1 MASPQSLPWYLKDL
15 NQSCDD
21 IFCSEGEDGDEDE
34 EEIGEAY
41 TRYSGPLHFE
51 VVPPAKT
58 RQEAEVIK
66 NQEHVGGNNISI
78 LAASYQPVM
87 EHTNLT
93 LGGEPW
99 CYGMSCGI
107 AIGVMVV
114 IITIPC
120 MLLGLRIAITHTPQ
134 RRKKRTSN
142 TYKFEW
148 KQKVDFHR
156 PKMSASQKRRKRRR
170 QANGDEPTMP
180 NRVFRSHS
188 VNNTQGPS
196 EGENDSIDTLVQTT
210 TVLSIEK
217 ETSSSGNKRQVKD
230 DATDIIKSNRDIL
243 NHSPSSSSQIID
255 GSTTTVAVTNPSDS
269 RSVVIWNDAATPCCL
284 NYSEQVQMIAA
295 VVSATGLDNTTSLT
309 LANQTILRRLETQ
322 FMLQQQDQQKE
333 KQNQDQTAEVSPSAL
348 GVHHFKYCFV
358 ISILVRASI
367 LLHRYLVNNH
377 YSSNIFSAIYDYS
390 FKGTNTKITT
400 SSYIMAFLTHVCGCG
415 RQGDPDAII
424 DADFTR
430 QAEPY
435 VYNILSYY
443 YYYYYYTTK
452 APSIGSTLLQ
462 MQCWAFCFIQ
472 WLISGI
478 ALYLLHQLLDTFHSP
493 KQLHHLINLTAF
505 LTIFSFQDVVLRLT
519 ILHILLLL
527 GTNGLVYV
535 LQRMFYNTKS
545 QIMIKNSAAV
555 VSVITSFLLGFA
567 VN

>member
-148 KQKVDFHR
+148 NQKVDFHR

-348 GVHHFKYCFV
+348 G
-358 ISILVRASI
+358 
-367 LLHRYLVNNH
+367 
-377 YSSNIFSAIYDYS
+377 
-390 FKGTNTKITT
+390 
-400 SSYIMAFLTHVCGCG
+400 GC
-415 RQGDPDAII
+415 R
-424 DADFTR
+424 
-430 QAEPY
+430 
-435 VYNILSYY
+435 
-443 YYYYYYTTK
+443 
-452 APSIGSTLLQ
+452 
-462 MQCWAFCFIQ
+462 
-472 WLISGI
+472 
-478 ALYLLHQLLDTFHSP
+478 FHSTSGTLCL
-493 KQLHHLINLTAF
+493 QHTF
-505 LTIFSFQDVVLRLT
+505 
-519 ILHILLLL
+519 LLLL
-527 GTNGLVYV
+527 LLLLYNEGTIHRFHLASNAMLGILLYSMVDFRYCTLPFAPIAGYIPLTKTIASFNQPYRVPYNIFFPGCSAAFDNTSYTSTFGNQWPRIRPSKNV
-535 LQRMFYNTKS
+535 LQHKISNYDKEFS
-545 QIMIKNSAAV
+545 S
-555 VSVITSFLLGFA
+555 SGFCHYFIPTWLRS
-567 VN
+567 